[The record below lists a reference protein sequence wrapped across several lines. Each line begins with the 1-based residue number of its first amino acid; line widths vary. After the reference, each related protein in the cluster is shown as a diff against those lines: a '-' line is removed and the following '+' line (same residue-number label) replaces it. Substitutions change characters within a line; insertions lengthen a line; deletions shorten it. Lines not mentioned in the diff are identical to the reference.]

1 MYTANVVCFQFID
14 RLNLDGWR
22 SGYMEG
28 IGARLHRRTSPF
40 ILLDAVIL
48 AVLLA
53 SHVTIF
59 GFLLSS
65 IASVVGA
72 SALLYV
78 VFRAYSF
85 RRMRLG
91 SLSQAMNA
99 FYVLFTLY
107 VAIGIIDF
115 LAAGL
120 IGDGWLFIQAFLVL
134 LLARSC
140 LQRRRALDDPR
151 FRSWWT
157 ISTGEDVLGIELSEG
172 ELLAT
177 CPSCASMLAV
187 IPEKLEEGDLCP
199 ICGKSLT
206 GG

>member
-1 MYTANVVCFQFID
+1 
-14 RLNLDGWR
+14 
-22 SGYMEG
+22 MEEV
-28 IGARLHRRTSPF
+28 GARLHRRITPF
-40 ILLDAVIL
+40 MLLDAIIL

-59 GFLLSS
+59 GFLLSTITS
-65 IASVVGA
+65 ILAA
-72 SALLYV
+72 FALLYV
-78 VFRAYSF
+78 VFSAYSF

-91 SLSQAMNA
+91 SLSTVMNS

-107 VAIGIIDF
+107 VTIGIIDF
-115 LAAGL
+115 LVAGL

-134 LLARSC
+134 LLGRSC
-140 LQRRRALDDPR
+140 LQRRRALNDAR

-177 CPSCASMLAV
+177 CPSCSSMLAV
-187 IPEKLEEGDLCP
+187 IPESLEVGDLCP

>member
-1 MYTANVVCFQFID
+1 MYTANVVCFQVID

-22 SGYMEG
+22 SEYMEG
-28 IGARLHRRTSPF
+28 IGARLHRRTTPF
-40 ILLDAVIL
+40 MVLDAVIL

-59 GFLLSS
+59 GFLLSAIGS
-65 IASVVGA
+65 IIGA

-78 VFRAYSF
+78 VFSAYSF

-99 FYVLFTLY
+99 FYVLFTFY
-107 VAIGIIDF
+107 VVIGIIDF

-120 IGDGWLFIQAFLVL
+120 ISDGWLFIQAFLVL

-157 ISTGEDVLGIELSEG
+157 MSTGEDVL
-172 ELLAT
+172 
-177 CPSCASMLAV
+177 
-187 IPEKLEEGDLCP
+187 
-199 ICGKSLT
+199 
-206 GG
+206 

>member
-1 MYTANVVCFQFID
+1 
-14 RLNLDGWR
+14 
-22 SGYMEG
+22 MEG
-28 IGARLHRRTSPF
+28 IGARLHRRTTPF
-40 ILLDAVIL
+40 MLLDAVIL
-48 AVLLA
+48 AVLLV

-59 GFLLSS
+59 GYLLSI
-65 IASVVGA
+65 IASIGAA

-78 VFRAYSF
+78 VFSAYSF
-85 RRMRLG
+85 RRKNLG
-91 SLSQAMNA
+91 SLSMAMNA

-120 IGDGWLFIQAFLVL
+120 IGDGWLFIQAFLVM

-140 LQRRRALDDPR
+140 LQRRKALDDPR

-157 ISTGEDVLGIELSEG
+157 ISTGEDVLGIELSAG

-177 CPSCASMLAV
+177 CPSCSSMLAV
-187 IPEKLEEGDLCP
+187 IPEKLDEGDLCP